1 MLFFLGYKKS
11 RRDENGSRSIQKNK
25 REVEQGLE
33 VKSDEKKKSQQPGFV
48 RLEAT
53 SIITRKAIR
62 ADLCVIHQ
70 ISSAS

>member
-33 VKSDEKKKSQQPGFV
+33 VKSDEKKK
-48 RLEAT
+48 
-53 SIITRKAIR
+53 ITTAWLCEIR
-62 ADLCVIHQ
+62 GYVYHYP
-70 ISSAS
+70 